1 VAGVVGKGGR
11 GSVEWLMVGLESGGN
26 EDYFL

>member
-1 VAGVVGKGGR
+1 MAGVVGKGCR
-11 GSVEWLMVGLESGGN
+11 GSVEWLRVGVESGGN